1 MLSRRGML
9 AGLSGLSLA
18 GCAQHPAAPLPVAG
32 PDPRID
38 YDKLANPRADFAASL
53 WPSVPSLRPGMPL
66 SLAMRSSIA
75 GYASLFAA
83 HSSNATSQ
91 LIGNRVIGAGETR
104 SVGPYQAVPP
114 AGLETYI
121 LVVTR
126 APLVS
131 KATATGP
138 VPSKPARLKLD
149 PAALVEELHS
159 VLAPHDSAHWATA
172 VVSVRIEPA

>member
-1 MLSRRGML
+1 MAYDPGRATNPEWGHLWCSTRTLVILAWKSENRGSPMLSRRGML
-9 AGLSGLSLA
+9 AGLSGLSIA

-126 APLVS
+126 APLV
-131 KATATGP
+131 
-138 VPSKPARLKLD
+138 
-149 PAALVEELHS
+149 
-159 VLAPHDSAHWATA
+159 
-172 VVSVRIEPA
+172 